1 MGSQTEVNVERPPKT
16 AQALSIDCSRQAE
29 RAERLSA
36 YITPQPC
43 ADCRCMRKTTY
54 AACVAWLI
62 HFPEVGKQSNGCG
75 QRVSSSTSAGHVLRR
90 GRRGALID
98 PQTSLLGI
106 GTNLSRASGWSRVG
120 TRPTSTASCQQKQ
133 TTTMTNSVSPA
144 PWPLRDRFSASEEPH
159 VMA

>member
-75 QRVSSSTSAGHVLRR
+75 QSIVVVDVGGPRFAERPSRSINRPGDKSSRNRNQPLPRIRLVE
-90 GRRGALID
+90 GR
-98 PQTSLLGI
+98 
-106 GTNLSRASGWSRVG
+106 
-120 TRPTSTASCQQKQ
+120 
-133 TTTMTNSVSPA
+133 
-144 PWPLRDRFSASEEPH
+144 H
-159 VMA
+159 